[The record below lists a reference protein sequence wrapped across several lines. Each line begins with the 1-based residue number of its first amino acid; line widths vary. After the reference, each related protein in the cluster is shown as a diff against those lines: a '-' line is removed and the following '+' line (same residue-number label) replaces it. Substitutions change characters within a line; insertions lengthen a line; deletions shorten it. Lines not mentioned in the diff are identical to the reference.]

1 MSNSDV
7 WPVIRSRCVA
17 CPEASASSSPSRS
30 CAGCPNM
37 LSAPD
42 LGQRLEHL
50 AVGEPQVDPR
60 AEVRQRPELA
70 AALAR
75 LDDRLDG
82 ALADVLDRQQAEA
95 DRVALDR
102 EPEARAV
109 HVGRPD
115 LDAQAPALD
124 DRGGHLLGVVAE
136 RREHRGHVLDG
147 VVGLEVRRLVRDQ
160 AVAGGVRLV
169 EPVALERLERLE
181 HGVDDLGLDAP
192 LRRLGDELLLLRPQ
206 HRGLLLADRV
216 AEGVRLG
223 AREPAQGDRGR
234 HDVLLVHEDPVGLL
248 QVRLE
253 QRVEVGHR
261 LLAVLATDVG
271 RDVVHRARPVERDHG
286 GEVEH
291 GRRLELADVAP
302 HARGLELEDP
312 GRLARRE
319 QVERG
324 LVVERDGLE
333 VDLDRAVVADEVDR
347 LAQDREV
354 GQAQEV
360 ELEQA
365 EGLDAVHLELGHQ
378 RVGVGRPL
386 ERHELGQRLAADDDA
401 GGVRGGVA
409 RHALELAG
417 EPDQPLDLGVGVVH
431 LLELGRQHERL
442 VELDAQLVRD
452 GLGDAVDLA
461 VAHAHDPPDVADRG
475 PRQHR
480 AEGDDLGDV
489 VLAVLAA
496 DVVDDLV
503 PSLVLEVDVDVGHRH
518 AVGVEEPL
526 ERQAVVDG
534 VDGRDAQG
542 VGHDRARGRA
552 PAGRRDLLLPGEPD
566 EVGHDQEV
574 AGVAHRDDHAQLVVQ
589 PLLELGRDRAVA
601 PHQARLAL
609 LAQPRLDGLAVGHRE
624 VRDPELAQRQRE
636 VAHVGD
642 PARVAD
648 APRAGPGTGPPSR
661 PRS

>member
-17 CPEASASSSPSRS
+17 CPDASASSSPSRS

-124 DRGGHLLGVVAE
+124 DRGGHLLGVVPE
-136 RREHRGHVLDG
+136 RREHRGHVLDR

-192 LRRLGDELLLLRPQ
+192 LRRLGDELLLLRAQ

-216 AEGVRLG
+216 AQGVRLG
-223 AREPAQGDRGR
+223 AREPAQGDRGG

-271 RDVVHRARPVERDHG
+271 RDVVHRARAVERDHG

-291 GRRLELADVAP
+291 RRRPQLADVAA
-302 HARGLELEDP
+302 HARGLELEHA
-312 GRLARRE
+312 GRLARGE
-319 QVERG
+319 QLERR
-324 LVVERDGLE
+324 LVVERDASRGRPRSPRLSRMRSTALRRI
-333 VDLDRAVVADEVDR
+333 VRLDRPRKSNLSRPSASMPCISYWVISAS
-347 LAQDREV
+347 
-354 GQAQEV
+354 
-360 ELEQA
+360 EL
-365 EGLDAVHLELGHQ
+365 
-378 RVGVGRPL
+378 
-386 ERHELGQRLAADDDA
+386 
-401 GGVRGGVA
+401 VA
-409 RHALELAG
+409 RWSGMSSVSGSRLMTTPAACVEALRAT
-417 EPDQPLDLGVGVVH
+417 PSSWRANPISRSTWVSRVVH
-431 LLELGRQHERL
+431 LLELGR
-442 VELDAQLVRD
+442 
-452 GLGDAVDLA
+452 
-461 VAHAHDPPDVADRG
+461 HA
-475 PRQHR
+475 
-480 AEGDDLGDV
+480 
-489 VLAVLAA
+489 
-496 DVVDDLV
+496 
-503 PSLVLEVDVDVGHRH
+503 
-518 AVGVEEPL
+518 
-526 ERQAVVDG
+526 
-534 VDGRDAQG
+534 
-542 VGHDRARGRA
+542 RA
-552 PAGRRDLLLPGEPD
+552 PRR
-566 EVGHDQEV
+566 
-574 AGVAHRDDHAQLVVQ
+574 A
-589 PLLELGRDRAVA
+589 
-601 PHQARLAL
+601 
-609 LAQPRLDGLAVGHRE
+609 
-624 VRDPELAQRQRE
+624 
-636 VAHVGD
+636 
-642 PARVAD
+642 
-648 APRAGPGTGPPSR
+648 
-661 PRS
+661 